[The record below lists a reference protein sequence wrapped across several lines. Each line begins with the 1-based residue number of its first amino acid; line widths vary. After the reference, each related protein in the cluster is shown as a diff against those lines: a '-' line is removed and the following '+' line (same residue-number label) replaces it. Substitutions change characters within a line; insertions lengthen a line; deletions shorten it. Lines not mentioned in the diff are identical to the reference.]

1 MGLFD
6 FGKSKQ
12 PPEYFLNQR
21 SGYALRKWAGEHGF
35 MLYNYDTYVSIKG
48 SIDFTYSS
56 PLRSHWLEESGT
68 EPMPKKFKDDYSA
81 NTVKVLEMAL
91 EKGDP
96 EAPFYLAMMWK
107 YGVASFEK
115 GWDDRQ
121 HLFRPDEDKAA
132 AYLTIARERGSAME
146 KAYQHL
152 KETQM
157 TGGANEIYT
166 ADDNLAER
174 MAFATEIAK
183 DDSTLLEILDREN
196 ATDFARLGVVLMAA
210 GSNARMTKCSVVLGQ
225 ALVLSVR
232 ENTKNDLWNKYV
244 FNHFL
249 IMPDDQERV
258 KLGNYLLER
267 VISQAAAGNERAAH
281 AIKQYN
287 IKC

>member
-6 FGKSKQ
+6 FGKSKH

-21 SGYALRKWAGEHGF
+21 SGYALRKWAGAYGF
-35 MLYNYDTYVSIKG
+35 GLYNRDTYVWIEDSIG
-48 SIDFTYSS
+48 FTHSDS
-56 PLRSHWLEESGT
+56 LRSHWLEESGA

-81 NTVKVLEMAL
+81 KTVKVLEMAL

-152 KETQM
+152 KERR

-166 ADDNLAER
+166 VDDYLAVS
-174 MAFATEIAK
+174 MAFASMDVEH
-183 DDSTLLEILDREN
+183 DSTLLEILGREKT
-196 ATDFARLGVVLMAA
+196 TDFSRLGVVLMAA
-210 GSNARMTKCSVVLGQ
+210 GSNARMIMCSAVMGLM
-225 ALVLSVR
+225 LVLSVR
-232 ENTKNDLWNKYV
+232 ENNKDDPWNKSV

-249 IMPDDQERV
+249 IMPDDQKRV
-258 KLGNYLLER
+258 DLGNYLLER
-267 VISQAAAGNERAAH
+267 VISQAAAGNERAAY